1 MQASSELGSS
11 AVRKWLLAT
20 ALALGLALSVG
31 ALGASAVAAKSKPK
45 HHHTKVHNSTTAVPK
60 GCPSAAEV
68 SADLQQTAGTPTAT
82 PLTTAKGHRLTCLY
96 PNSLGAGVDRIILG
110 SPVTQAAFKVSG
122 VAAAKVV
129 TVLNLKIQG
138 HPAWVVQEGNG
149 LSVLDGTLDIVLS
162 FGAASDAEL
171 EALATSI
178 ISSVN

>member
-1 MQASSELGSS
+1 MG
-11 AVRKWLLAT
+11 KWLLAT

-31 ALGASAVAAKSKPK
+31 ALGAPAVAAKSKPK
-45 HHHTKVHNSTTAVPK
+45 HHHTTVHNSKTAVPK

-68 SADLQQTAGTPTAT
+68 SRC
-82 PLTTAKGHRLTCLY
+82 PLAVVR
-96 PNSLGAGVDRIILG
+96 VDRIILG

-162 FGAASDAEL
+162 FGAASDAAL

-178 ISSVN
+178 ISSVK